1 MDNWK
6 QILRQTGEIALGVG
20 LCTGLMLVIYYGIGK
35 FSMRVLWGA
44 AAGFLLGVLNF
55 LIMAI
60 MACRAADKAQAQ
72 DVNAG
77 KVLMQGSYFARL
89 VLLFA
94 VLVVLAKT
102 GWCDPLAMVIPLV
115 FVRPVITVVEL
126 MIKNKSKEEPAK

>member
-1 MDNWK
+1 MDNRK
-6 QILRQTGEIALGVG
+6 DILRQTGEIALGVA

-35 FSMRVLWGA
+35 FSMQVLWGA
-44 AAGFLLGVLNF
+44 VAGFALGVLNF
-55 LIMAI
+55 LIMAV
-60 MACRAADKAQAQ
+60 MACRAADKAQEQ

-94 VLVVLAKT
+94 VLVVLVKT

-115 FVRPVITVVEL
+115 FVRPVITVMEL
-126 MIKNKSKEEPAK
+126 MIKKKSKEEPAK

>member
-1 MDNWK
+1 MDNRK
-6 QILRQTGEIALGVG
+6 EILRQTGEIALGVA

-35 FSMRVLWGA
+35 FSMKVLWGA
-44 AAGFLLGVLNF
+44 VAGFVLGVLNF
-55 LIMAI
+55 LIMAV
-60 MACRAADKAQAQ
+60 MACRAADKAQEQ

-94 VLVVLAKT
+94 VLVVLVKT

-115 FVRPVITVVEL
+115 FVRPVITVMEL
-126 MIKNKSKEEPAK
+126 MIKKKSKEESAK

>member
-35 FSMRVLWGA
+35 FSMSVLWGA

>member
-44 AAGFLLGVLNF
+44 TAGFLLGVLNF

>member
-1 MDNWK
+1 MDNRK
-6 QILRQTGEIALGVG
+6 EILRQTGEIALGVA

-35 FSMRVLWGA
+35 FSMQVLWGA
-44 AAGFLLGVLNF
+44 VAGFVLDVLNF
-55 LIMAI
+55 LIIAV
-60 MACRAADKAQAQ
+60 MACRAADKAQEQ

-94 VLVVLAKT
+94 VLVVLVKT

-115 FVRPVITVVEL
+115 FVRPVITVMEL
-126 MIKNKSKEEPAK
+126 MIKKKSKEEPAK

>member
-1 MDNWK
+1 MDNRK
-6 QILRQTGEIALGVG
+6 EILRQTGEIALGVA

-35 FSMRVLWGA
+35 FSTRVLWGA
-44 AAGFLLGVLNF
+44 VAGFALGVLNF
-55 LIMAI
+55 LIMAV
-60 MACRAADKAQAQ
+60 MACRAADKAQEQ

-94 VLVVLAKT
+94 VLVVLVKT

-115 FVRPVITVVEL
+115 FVRPVITVMEL
-126 MIKNKSKEEPAK
+126 MIKKKSKEEPAK

>member
-1 MDNWK
+1 MDNRK
-6 QILRQTGEIALGVG
+6 EILRQTGEIALGVA

-35 FSMRVLWGA
+35 FSMKVLWGA
-44 AAGFLLGVLNF
+44 VAGFALGVLNF
-55 LIMAI
+55 LIMAV
-60 MACRAADKAQAQ
+60 MACRAADKAQEQ

-94 VLVVLAKT
+94 VLVVLVKT

-115 FVRPVITVVEL
+115 FVRPVITVMEL
-126 MIKNKSKEEPAK
+126 MIKKKSKEEPAK